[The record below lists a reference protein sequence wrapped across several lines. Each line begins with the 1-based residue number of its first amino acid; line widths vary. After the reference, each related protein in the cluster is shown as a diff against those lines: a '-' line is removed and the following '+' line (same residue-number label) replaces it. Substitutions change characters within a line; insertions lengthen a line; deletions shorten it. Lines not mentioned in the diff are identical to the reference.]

1 MGIRTFIAFP
11 LDEPIIR
18 LLLKAQENLSQ
29 VGADVRWVERENLHL
44 TLKFLGNVRDEELPG
59 ICAILDEAASQVEP
73 FEFDISGLTSAPPM
87 GQMRMIWAKIEE
99 PTGRLKLLYE
109 MLDEAFESLGYKKE
123 RRMFHPHLTV
133 GRVKSGRN
141 VQQLRSAV
149 AAFADSEFGVQPAE
163 EVVAYS
169 SLLTRDGSVYTP
181 LRAAPLGE

>member
-29 VGADVRWVERENLHL
+29 VGADVHWMERENLHL

-59 ICAILDEAASQVEP
+59 ICSILDEAASQVEP
-73 FEFDISGLTSAPPM
+73 FDFAIAGLTSAPPM
-87 GQMRMIWAKIEE
+87 GQMRMIWAKIDE
-99 PTGRLKLLYE
+99 PTGRLQLLHE
-109 MLDEAFESLGYKKE
+109 MLDDAFESLGYRKE
-123 RRMFHPHLTV
+123 RRMFNPHLTV
-133 GRVKSGRN
+133 GRVKTSRN
-141 VQQLRSAV
+141 VQQLRAAV
-149 AAFADSEFGVQPAE
+149 AAFADSEFGVQPAD

-169 SLLTRDGSVYTP
+169 SLLTREGPIYTP